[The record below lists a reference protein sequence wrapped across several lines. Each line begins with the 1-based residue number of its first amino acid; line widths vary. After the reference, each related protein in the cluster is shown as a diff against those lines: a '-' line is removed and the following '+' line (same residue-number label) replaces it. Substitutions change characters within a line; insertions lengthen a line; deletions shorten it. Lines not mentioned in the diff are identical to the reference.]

1 VELQPVGR
9 ALVVLGLV
17 IAAVGLI
24 VMVLARTGVPRVP
37 GDVVIQR
44 PGLTVYL
51 PIGTSIL
58 LSLVLSLVAW
68 LWTHGRH

>member
-1 VELQPVGR
+1 MDLQPLGR

-17 IAAVGLI
+17 IAAVGLA
-24 VMVLARTGVPRVP
+24 VMLLARTGLPRVP
-37 GDVVIQR
+37 GDIVIQR

-51 PIGTSIL
+51 PVGTSIL

-68 LWTHGRH
+68 LWIHGRR

>member
-1 VELQPVGR
+1 MDLQPLGR
-9 ALVVLGLV
+9 ALVALGLG
-17 IAAVGLI
+17 IAAVGLA
-24 VMVLARTGVPRVP
+24 VMLLARTGLPRVP

-51 PIGTSIL
+51 PVGTSIL

-68 LWTHGRH
+68 LWIHGRR

>member
-1 VELQPVGR
+1 MDLQPLGR
-9 ALVVLGLV
+9 ALVALGLG
-17 IAAVGLI
+17 IAAVGLV
-24 VMVLARTGVPRVP
+24 VMLLARTGLPRVP

-51 PIGTSIL
+51 PVGTSIL

-68 LWTHGRH
+68 LCIHGRR

>member
-1 VELQPVGR
+1 VDLQPLGR
-9 ALVVLGLV
+9 ALVALGLG
-17 IAAVGLI
+17 IAAVGLA
-24 VMVLARTGVPRVP
+24 VMLLARTGLPRVP

-51 PIGTSIL
+51 PVGTSIL

-68 LWTHGRH
+68 LWIHGRR

>member
-1 VELQPVGR
+1 MDLQPLGR
-9 ALVVLGLV
+9 ALVALGLG
-17 IAAVGLI
+17 IAAVGLV
-24 VMVLARTGVPRVP
+24 VMLLARTGLPRVP

-51 PIGTSIL
+51 PVGTSIL

-68 LWTHGRH
+68 LWIHGRR

>member
-1 VELQPVGR
+1 MDLQPLGR
-9 ALVVLGLV
+9 ALIVFGLGIAVLGV
-17 IAAVGLI
+17 V
-24 VMVLARTGVPRVP
+24 VMLLARAGMPRVP
-37 GDVVIQR
+37 GDIVIQR

-68 LWTHGRH
+68 LWTHARR